1 MRTIYHQHRF
11 KNIPII
17 LVIFLAVLFVGCSG
31 YQSVSYY
38 QDGIYGEVPLQDAPH
53 QTVNTPQQSGTYYK
67 NYFSEK
73 ASQGIQED
81 YIFTNPDQYQTPM
94 PEQNSAGNYQAHG
107 GWGDQTD
114 NVNVNI
120 IYNRPMGW
128 NMGWG
133 WYDAPYAFGRSSFW
147 GYNYHPWY
155 FTFGHYHNPYYNPY
169 RFGWGHRSN
178 YWNRWGYQNPYW
190 DRYSNR
196 NVYRNAPIYSR
207 LNGSR
212 AITRNS
218 TPNRNGRNLNSNS
231 ATTNNRAN
239 ARSATRTNTNAQ
251 RSSTTTTQQRQ
262 GVSTTNRTPSR
273 TTTRRSNSTNSRAT
287 TSQSQN
293 NSSRNYSDNN
303 SSYRSSSSTSS
314 NSYRRS
320 TPSSSTRSTSSGS
333 SRSSSGS
340 SRRR

>member
-11 KNIPII
+11 KNTPII
-17 LVIFLAVLFVGCSG
+17 LVVFLAVLFVGCSG

-38 QDGIYGEVPLQDAPH
+38 QDGIYGDAPLQDA
-53 QTVNTPQQSGTYYK
+53 QQQAINTPQQSGTYYK

-94 PEQNSAGNYQAHG
+94 PEQTGQGNYQAHG

-196 NVYRNAPIYSR
+196 NIYRNAPIYNR

-218 TPNRNGRNLNSNS
+218 TPSRSGRNLNS